1 MMRTLI
7 YAASVTLAI
16 ATFNATAYGSRPTT
30 AGNFPHIVSTVQF
43 PETKA
48 RNVRHTIRLEIPA
61 GSSAISQLQFSV
73 PPGLTVKNDITVR
86 DRSGKKLDANTSVSD
101 NIVTINFPQTVQPG
115 TRLNINMNRVV
126 ISGISS
132 GWLYLIDAKFV
143 GNNAGIP
150 IGVARVRT
158 YQ

>member
-16 ATFNATAYGSRPTT
+16 ATFNSTAYGSRPTT
-30 AGNFPHIVSTVQF
+30 AGNIPHIVSTVQF

-86 DRSGKKLDANTSVSD
+86 DQSGKKVDANTSVSD
-101 NIVTINFPQTVQPG
+101 NTVTIDFPQTVQPG
-115 TRLNINMNRVV
+115 TRLNINMNKVL
-126 ISGISS
+126 IYGIAS
-132 GWLYLIDAKFV
+132 GWLYRVDAKLV
-143 GNNAGIP
+143 GNNVGIP
-150 IGVARVRT
+150 IGFARVHT